1 MIEVYITDIRQ
12 WNEEAVYHE
21 WLNRLPAERKER
33 AESCRHAAD
42 QRRSLAG
49 TLLVYKAF
57 AAWQGSTQSASV
69 QTAVSQNEA
78 SETPAPDMAFAY
90 GSDGKPYLPA
100 YPQFHFSISH
110 SGDYAVC
117 AVSEKEVGVDIQEI
131 RPVKTDI
138 AKRFF
143 TEAERAQIERAHMQ
157 TGHTQNAKSKHML
170 PDENNYMLF
179 RIWSAKESYVKLTG
193 RGMAEGLTTFTADME
208 AGRIYHENAAS
219 ADRADQCKKVTDVD
233 DTISYEDTEC
243 RKTAYLKEYEAPE
256 HYVLTVCG
264 YEQEFGGLQTYE
276 I

>member
-21 WLNRLPAERKER
+21 WLNRLPAERRER

-49 TLLVYKAF
+49 TLLVYYAF
-57 AAWQGSTQSASV
+57 AQWQDVRQRAV
-69 QTAVSQNEA
+69 MLHAVSKNDAYEHNSVKRVILQSGALEM
-78 SETPAPDMAFAY
+78 EMPDVNFAY
-90 GSDGKPYLPA
+90 GNDGKPYFSN

-143 TEAERAQIERAHMQ
+143 TEDEKAWIAQDARHF
-157 TGHTQNAKSKHML
+157 
-170 PDENNYMLF
+170 F

-208 AGRIYHENAAS
+208 AGRIRQE
-219 ADRADQCKKVTDVD
+219 Q
-233 DTISYEDTEC
+233 
-243 RKTAYLKEYEAPE
+243 TAYLKEYEAPE

-264 YEQEFGGLQTYE
+264 YEQEFGGRHIYE